1 MTEAVYSL
9 RLSGASRKW
18 RLFVYLVLSCLLTGY
33 GIYLMFDVLRSNDLT
48 ILEGLLLILFSLNF
62 AWISFAFWNA
72 ILGFTLNLLKRDPIT
87 LKKQALLPPD
97 TAPITTRT
105 AVVMPVYNEDTKRIT
120 AGFEATLRDIVSTGE
135 ADLFDFFMLSDTTKA
150 PIAQAELEAWQ
161 ALLTRLG
168 PQLAARCFYR
178 RREKNVRRKVGNLDD
193 FLTRWG
199 SHYEHMIVL
208 DADSV
213 MTGACL
219 LTLVRTMQAN
229 PEAGLVQ
236 TVPIPVRQDTFF
248 GRFVQFAAVLY
259 SPMLA
264 TGLAF
269 WQTNTANYWGHN
281 AIIRVKAFMQ
291 TCGLPT
297 LPGKA
302 PFGGDILSHDFVEAA
317 FLRRGGWS
325 TYLLPQLEGSYE
337 EVPSNLLEY
346 AKRDRRWVEGN
357 IQHLALLDTKGLK
370 LISRMHFAMGAFA
383 YLSSP
388 LWLIMLGLGSI
399 DAVTRAITQNVFFG
413 VGYQLFPN
421 WPIAKPQT
429 VHLMLIITAVL
440 LLLPKLLAIIITMRD
455 RRQQFGGAIRLV
467 LGALLETLFAIL
479 VAPITM
485 TFHAYFVLTVFL
497 GQKVTWDAQAREG
510 LLVPWG
516 EAFKRTIFS
525 SFSAL
530 IWGAVTFYFSPLF
543 FYWLLPIL
551 IGLVLA
557 APAVRYSS
565 SLEGGKRMRRW
576 GLFLVP
582 SEVNEVPALRLLE
595 EVEAQILVDTQSHA
609 GAPVPA
615 LPAEIHEEMPVQT
628 IERHLRKQKVV
639 QATLQH

>member
-1 MTEAVYSL
+1 MF
-9 RLSGASRKW
+9 LSEASRRW
-18 RLFVYLVLSCLLTGY
+18 RLFFYLVLSSCLTAY
-33 GIYLMFDVLRSNDLT
+33 GVYLMFDVLRANELT
-48 ILEGLLLILFSLNF
+48 LLEGVLLFLFSLNF

-72 ILGFTLNLLKRDPIT
+72 IIGFVLNLLKRDPIS
-87 LKKQALLPPD
+87 LKKQALIAPD
-97 TAPITTRT
+97 TTPIHCRT

-120 AGFEATLRDIVSTGE
+120 AGFEATLRSLLATGE
-135 ADLFDFFMLSDTTKA
+135 IEHFDFFMLSDTTKA
-150 PIAQAELEAWQ
+150 PIAEAELYAWQ
-161 ALLTRLG
+161 ALQERLG
-168 PQLAARCFYR
+168 PDLAARCFYR
-178 RREKNVRRKVGNLDD
+178 RREKNTRRKVGNLDD

-199 SHYEHMIVL
+199 SHYENMVVL

-213 MTGACL
+213 MTGDCL
-219 LTLVRTMQAN
+219 LTLVRSMQAN
-229 PEAGLVQ
+229 PDAGLIQ

-281 AIIRVKAFMQ
+281 AIIRVKAFID

-325 TYLLPQLEGSYE
+325 TYLLPQLSGSYE
-337 EVPSNLLEY
+337 EVPSNILEY

-388 LWLIMLGLGSI
+388 LWLIMLALGSI
-399 DAVTRAITQNVFFG
+399 DAVTRALTQNVFFG

-421 WPIAKPQT
+421 WPIAKPQV
-429 VHLMLIITAVL
+429 VHLMLIITTVL
-440 LLLPKLLAIIITMRD
+440 LLLPKLLAIIISLRD
-455 RRQQFGGAIRLV
+455 RRKEFGGAWALIS
-467 LGALLETLFAIL
+467 GAIVETLFAIL
-479 VAPITM
+479 VAPVTM

-516 EAFKRTIFS
+516 EAFKRTLFS
-525 SFSAL
+525 SLAAL
-530 IWGAVTFYFSPLF
+530 AWGGATYFYSPLF

-557 APAVRYSS
+557 APVVRYSS
-565 SLEGGKRMRRW
+565 SLTGGRW
-576 GLFLVP
+576 LRGKGIFLVP
-582 SEVNEVPALRLLE
+582 TEVNPEPALEMLE
-595 EVEAQILVDTQSHA
+595 QIESQIEKHQRPPEQA
-609 GAPVPA
+609 AVPA
-615 LPAEIHEEMPVQT
+615 LPPEIHCEMPTQIIARYT
-628 IERHLRKQKVV
+628 RKHTVP
-639 QATLQH
+639 ATPVAHH

>member
-1 MTEAVYSL
+1 MTQAVYSL
-9 RLSGASRKW
+9 RLSKASRKW
-18 RLFVYLVLSCLLTGY
+18 RLFLYLLLSSLLTWY
-33 GIYLMFDVLRSNDLT
+33 GIYLMFDVLRANELN
-48 ILEGLLLILFSLNF
+48 ILEGILLFLFSLNF

-72 ILGFTLNLLKRDPIT
+72 ILGFLLNLFKRDPIT
-87 LKKQALLPPD
+87 LKKQLQLPPD
-97 TAPITTRT
+97 TSPITTRT

-120 AGFEATLRDIVSTGE
+120 AGFEATLRDLAATGE
-135 ADLFDFFMLSDTTKA
+135 IAQFDFFMLSDTTKA
-150 PIAQAELEAWQ
+150 PIAQAEREAWQ
-161 ALLTRLG
+161 ALLERLG
-168 PQLAARCFYR
+168 PELGARCFYR

-199 SHYEHMIVL
+199 GHYEHMIVL

-213 MTGACL
+213 MTGDCL

-229 PEAGLVQ
+229 PDAGLVQ

-281 AIIRVKAFMQ
+281 AIIRIKAFME

-388 LWLIMLGLGSI
+388 LWLIMLALGSI
-399 DAVTRAITQNVFFG
+399 DAVTRAVTQNVFFG
-413 VGYQLFPN
+413 
-421 WPIAKPQT
+421 
-429 VHLMLIITAVL
+429 
-440 LLLPKLLAIIITMRD
+440 
-455 RRQQFGGAIRLV
+455 
-467 LGALLETLFAIL
+467 
-479 VAPITM
+479 
-485 TFHAYFVLTVFL
+485 
-497 GQKVTWDAQAREG
+497 
-510 LLVPWG
+510 
-516 EAFKRTIFS
+516 
-525 SFSAL
+525 
-530 IWGAVTFYFSPLF
+530 
-543 FYWLLPIL
+543 
-551 IGLVLA
+551 
-557 APAVRYSS
+557 
-565 SLEGGKRMRRW
+565 
-576 GLFLVP
+576 
-582 SEVNEVPALRLLE
+582 
-595 EVEAQILVDTQSHA
+595 
-609 GAPVPA
+609 
-615 LPAEIHEEMPVQT
+615 
-628 IERHLRKQKVV
+628 
-639 QATLQH
+639 